1 MVPRVS
7 RSTALVLILALAISA
22 PLLAMKPAEEGA
34 AAKVRTLATTHDEV
48 ALRQSVESLA
58 ALDGVSS
65 SDVRLVGEVAR
76 AGAVESGRVA
86 AVVVLQQWLQR
97 PDVQADATRELI
109 GIAKASGEVLVRGMA
124 IQAVALENPAPS
136 DEMVRALSDFVVRD
150 SAAANRALAALALGH
165 VKGPLAGNAL
175 YALANAYGRESDLA
189 TKRSI
194 LLEIVR
200 VSGERAPTV
209 LASLPPSSEP
219 LIAQDLR
226 DYTEII
232 ASGVKDANEIY
243 DVKQLRDVERNTV
256 IGMEQPHVD

>member
-1 MVPRVS
+1 MMPR

-22 PLLAMKPAEEGA
+22 PLLAAKRADDRAEL
-34 AAKVRTLATTHDEV
+34 RTLATAEDEV
-48 ALRQSVESLA
+48 ALRQSVQALA
-58 ALDGVSS
+58 ALDDVSA
-65 SDVRLVGEVAR
+65 SDVRLVGQVAR
-76 AGAVESGRVA
+76 TGGAESGRVA

-97 PDVQADATRELI
+97 PDVQTDATHELI

-124 IQAVALENPAPS
+124 IQAVALQNPVPS
-136 DEMVRALSDFVVRD
+136 NEMVSALSQFVVGD
-150 SAAANRALAALALGH
+150 GAAANRALAALALGH

-175 YALANAYGRESDLA
+175 YALVNAYGRESDLA

-194 LLEIVR
+194 LLEVVR

-209 LASLPPSSEP
+209 LAGLPATSEP
-219 LIAQDLR
+219 LIAQDIR
-226 DYTEII
+226 DYVEII
-232 ASGVKDANEIY
+232 ASGVKNADDIY